1 MRRRCGRHM
10 YEHNNNIYNIMLR
23 YLDTRLQDLIAR
35 ESIIS

>member
-10 YEHNNNIYNIMLR
+10 YEHNNNLIYNIMLR
-23 YLDTRLQDLIAR
+23 YLQDLIAR